1 MRPLRRLGAR
11 GRSGPPFFR
20 RPVARFACRRR
31 LLLCLLFAK
40 PYFRWPTAA
49 GFHLFPFRTEKLSP
63 PAPMVLRQ
71 RESRSPPFFFLE
83 SSAQCRGGLFFAAC
97 RRGARRH
104 GAVCGS
110 HSSARVVTG
119 PSAGRTLPGRCRG
132 RKQRRGNPNKRRIY
146 ALYLVN
152 LYLNKYFK

>member
-1 MRPLRRLGAR
+1 MPEDFPLMRPLRRLGAR

-20 RPVARFACRRR
+20 RPVARLSCRRR

-71 RESRSPPFFFLE
+71 RESRSPPFFSWSPPHNAAGDFFL
-83 SSAQCRGGLFFAAC
+83 CPAA
-97 RRGARRH
+97 GQ
-104 GAVCGS
+104 
-110 HSSARVVTG
+110 
-119 PSAGRTLPGRCRG
+119 SAGRTLPGRCRG
-132 RKQRRGNPNKRRIY
+132 RKQSEMDADHVTAWSKGGVTSIENCQMLCKTHNRAKGNK
-146 ALYLVN
+146 
-152 LYLNKYFK
+152 